1 LNPNSNLTF
10 AFQKNHFM
18 KLPYPIPVRSLAET
32 IGATILGGD
41 EMLFVR
47 GINEIHKAENGDLI
61 FCDLPK
67 YFQKSL
73 QSAATFVLLNENV
86 AVPDGKVL
94 LCHPKPFDAYNRL
107 IQKYRPFEPLN
118 ATNHGISA
126 SAVIHPS
133 VIIEPGVVIGNHV
146 KIDAG
151 TYIRANAFIDDYTII
166 GKNVVIGAGALI
178 GTDAFCYKK
187 HPPTVEKR
195 YEKWRSGGRVILE
208 ANTDI
213 GAGCTINKGVSGDT
227 IIGAGTKL
235 DCQVHIGHG
244 VVVGKNCLFA
254 AQVGVSGK
262 VTIEDDVI
270 LYGQVGVAQNVRIGK
285 GATILAKSGVAKSV
299 EGGKTYFGVP
309 AREAKETLREM
320 VTLKQLTAKKN

>member
-1 LNPNSNLTF
+1 MRYF
-10 AFQKNHFM
+10 AVQKNQRM
-18 KLPYPIPVRSLAET
+18 KLPFPIPVRLLAENM
-32 IGATILGGD
+32 GATIIGGD
-41 EMLFVR
+41 EMLFVF
-47 GINEIHKAENGDLI
+47 GINEIHKAEKGDLI
-61 FCDLPK
+61 FCDAPK
-67 YFQKSL
+67 YFDKSL
-73 QSAATFVLLNENV
+73 QSDATFILLNEKV
-86 AVPDGKVL
+86 VVPDGKVV

-107 IQKYRPFEPLN
+107 VQKYRPFEPLN
-118 ATNHGISA
+118 ATNHGISE
-126 SAVIHPS
+126 SAIIHPS

-166 GKNVVIGAGALI
+166 GKNVIVGAGAII
-178 GTDAFCYKK
+178 GTDAFYYKK

-244 VVVGKNCLFA
+244 VVVGKNCLLA
-254 AQVGVSGK
+254 AQVGIAGK

-270 LYGQVGVAQNVRIGK
+270 LYGQVGVAQNVTIGK
-285 GATILAKSGVAKSV
+285 GAIILAKSGVAKSV
-299 EGGKTYFGVP
+299 EGGKTYFGIP

-320 VTLKQLTAKKN
+320 ATLRLLTVKK